1 MANAKLALFPFLASL
16 IAVYPATARTLSH
29 ATAFD
34 REAGRQFSRE
44 QLHNY
49 ALALLQIEKIKEA
62 LASEVTSMRP
72 DARAGLEAQSNA
84 QIAQILDRRE
94 LDVVTFNAISA
105 QLERSRS
112 LRQQVRQTMM
122 QELIGF

>member
-1 MANAKLALFPFLASL
+1 
-16 IAVYPATARTLSH
+16 
-29 ATAFD
+29 
-34 REAGRQFSRE
+34 
-44 QLHNY
+44 
-49 ALALLQIEKIKEA
+49 
-62 LASEVTSMRP
+62 MRP